1 MCSLAVQPS
10 IKSAPIHPFFGHCGR
25 PFIMTTDDAIEFLI
39 KAHGEMKQLFHE
51 YAQLVASNAE
61 TEDKRDVAEDIC
73 TMVTAH
79 AMVEDELL
87 YPAARRVLDDDFLLN
102 IAEVEHEGASSLV
115 HVIRALE
122 PTDPLYDARVQ
133 VLADYVIRHA
143 EREERE
149 LFPKIRTA
157 GIDLG
162 SLGVQMEARQ
172 AELLEGGVF

>member
-1 MCSLAVQPS
+1 
-10 IKSAPIHPFFGHCGR
+10 
-25 PFIMTTDDAIEFLI
+25 MTTNTARPLDATEFLI
-39 KAHGEMKQLFHE
+39 KAHQEMKQLFDE
-51 YAQLVASNAE
+51 YAQLVSSNAD
-61 TEDKRDVAEDIC
+61 TEDKRDAAEDIC

-79 AMVEDELL
+79 AMVEDELF
-87 YPAARRVLDDDFLLN
+87 YPAVRQVLDDDFLLN

-115 HVIRALE
+115 HVIRSIE

-143 EREERE
+143 DREERE

-162 SLGVQMEARQ
+162 SLGAQMEARQ

>member
-1 MCSLAVQPS
+1 
-10 IKSAPIHPFFGHCGR
+10 
-25 PFIMTTDDAIEFLI
+25 
-39 KAHGEMKQLFHE
+39 MKQLFDD
-51 YAQLVASNAE
+51 YAQLVKSNAE
-61 TEDKRDVAEDIC
+61 AEDKQGVAEDIC
-73 TMVTAH
+73 TMITAH

-87 YPAARRVLDDDFLLN
+87 YPAARQVLNEDFLLN

-115 HVIRALE
+115 NEIQSIE

-157 GIDLG
+157 DIDLG
-162 SLGVQMEARQ
+162 SLGVQIEARQ